1 MARSRSVGARI
12 LCAAVFI
19 LLETAA
25 IVMLNHN
32 NSMQRLWTMRLSHG
46 FMAKTWGF
54 TQKVR
59 GYFSLARQNEELA
72 LENHRL
78 REMIR
83 EYEDAAKATDISLQS
98 VARDDGFVYTP
109 AQIIKSGTN
118 SQHNYLILDK
128 GSEDGIVQNSGIISS
143 KGVIGIVDAVSRHY
157 SYAISFLNTEVNI
170 SSRLG
175 GTGAVGPLAWD
186 GKNTDGAILK
196 EIPLQYRYS
205 PGDTVYTSGYSVIFP
220 PDIPLGTAGD
230 ASIINGATNEITV
243 NLFQDY
249 TALKFVTIVR
259 NTRAAEIEA
268 LEQTREDKDN
278 KRKR

>member
-25 IVMLNHN
+25 IVMLHHN

-59 GYFSLARQNEELA
+59 GYFSLAGQNEELA

-98 VARDDGFVYTP
+98 VTRDDGFVYTP

>member
-59 GYFSLARQNEELA
+59 GYFSLAGQNEELA

-109 AQIIKSGTN
+109 APIIKSGTN

>member
-32 NSMQRLWTMRLSHG
+32 NSMQRLWTMRLSRG

-59 GYFSLARQNEELA
+59 GYFSLAGQNEELA

-83 EYEDAAKATDISLQS
+83 EYEDAAKAADISLQS
-98 VARDDGFVYTP
+98 VTRDDGFVYTP

>member
-59 GYFSLARQNEELA
+59 GYFSLAGQNEELA

-109 AQIIKSGTN
+109 DQIIKSGTN

>member
-1 MARSRSVGARI
+1 MARSVGARI

-59 GYFSLARQNEELA
+59 GYFSLAGQNEELA

-98 VARDDGFVYTP
+98 VTRDDGFVYTP

>member
-59 GYFSLARQNEELA
+59 GYFSLAGQNEELA

-78 REMIR
+78 REMLR

>member
-1 MARSRSVGARI
+1 MARSRSIGARI

-59 GYFSLARQNEELA
+59 GYFSLAGQNEELA

>member
-46 FMAKTWGF
+46 FIAKTWGF

-59 GYFSLARQNEELA
+59 GYFSLAGQNEELA

-98 VARDDGFVYTP
+98 VTRDDGFVYTP

>member
-59 GYFSLARQNEELA
+59 GYFSLAGQNEELA

-78 REMIR
+78 REMLR

-98 VARDDGFVYTP
+98 VTRDDGFVYTP

>member
-59 GYFSLARQNEELA
+59 GYFSLAGQNEELA

-83 EYEDAAKATDISLQS
+83 EYENAAKTADISLLS
-98 VARDDGFVYTP
+98 VTRDDGFVYTP

>member
-59 GYFSLARQNEELA
+59 GYFSLAGQNEELA

-98 VARDDGFVYTP
+98 VTRDDGFVYTP

-128 GSEDGIVQNSGIISS
+128 GSEDGTVQNSGIISS

>member
-54 TQKVR
+54 TQKVS
-59 GYFSLARQNEELA
+59 GYFSLAGQNEELA

-109 AQIIKSGTN
+109 AQIIKPGTN

>member
-1 MARSRSVGARI
+1 
-12 LCAAVFI
+12 
-19 LLETAA
+19 
-25 IVMLNHN
+25 
-32 NSMQRLWTMRLSHG
+32 
-46 FMAKTWGF
+46 
-54 TQKVR
+54 
-59 GYFSLARQNEELA
+59 
-72 LENHRL
+72 
-78 REMIR
+78 EMIR

-98 VARDDGFVYTP
+98 VTRDDGFVYTP

-128 GSEDGIVQNSGIISS
+128 GSDDGIVQNSGIITSN
-143 KGVIGIVDAVSRHY
+143 GVIGIVDAVSKHY

-175 GTGAVGPLAWD
+175 ETGAVGPLAWD
-186 GKNTDGAILK
+186 GKKTDGAILK
-196 EIPLQYRYS
+196 EIPLQFKYT

-230 ASIINGATNEITV
+230 ASIINGATNEISV
-243 NLFQDY
+243 KLFQNH

-259 NTRAAEIEA
+259 NTRAEEISGLEKSAEG
-268 LEQTREDKDN
+268 KDN

>member
-59 GYFSLARQNEELA
+59 GYFSLAGQNEELA

-78 REMIR
+78 REMLR

-98 VARDDGFVYTP
+98 VTRDDGFVYTP

-175 GTGAVGPLAWD
+175 GTGAVVPLAWD

>member
-59 GYFSLARQNEELA
+59 GYFSLAGQNEELA

-220 PDIPLGTAGD
+220 PDIPLGTAWD

>member
-59 GYFSLARQNEELA
+59 GYFSLAGQNEELA

-98 VARDDGFVYTP
+98 VTRDDGFVYTP

-186 GKNTDGAILK
+186 GKHTDGAILK

>member
-59 GYFSLARQNEELA
+59 GYFSLAGQNEELA

-268 LEQTREDKDN
+268 LEQTSEDKDN

>member
-59 GYFSLARQNEELA
+59 GYFSLAGQNEELA

-98 VARDDGFVYTP
+98 IARDDGFVYTP

>member
-59 GYFSLARQNEELA
+59 GYFSLAGQNEELA

-98 VARDDGFVYTP
+98 VTRDDGFVYTP

-230 ASIINGATNEITV
+230 ASIINGATNEISV

>member
-59 GYFSLARQNEELA
+59 GYFSLAGQNEELA

-83 EYEDAAKATDISLQS
+83 EYEDAAKAADISLQS

-128 GSEDGIVQNSGIISS
+128 GSEDGIVQNSGIISA

>member
-59 GYFSLARQNEELA
+59 GYFSLAGQNEELA

-83 EYEDAAKATDISLQS
+83 EYEDAAKASDISLQS

>member
-59 GYFSLARQNEELA
+59 GYFSLAGQNEELA

-83 EYEDAAKATDISLQS
+83 EYEDAAKAADISLQS

-196 EIPLQYRYS
+196 EIPLQYRYP

>member
-59 GYFSLARQNEELA
+59 GYFSLAGQNEELA

-186 GKNTDGAILK
+186 GKHTDGAILK

>member
-59 GYFSLARQNEELA
+59 GYFSLAGQNEELA

-98 VARDDGFVYTP
+98 VTRDDGFVYTP

-268 LEQTREDKDN
+268 LEQIREDKDN

>member
-59 GYFSLARQNEELA
+59 GYFSLAGQNEELA

-78 REMIR
+78 RDMLR

-98 VARDDGFVYTP
+98 VTRDDGFVYTP

>member
-59 GYFSLARQNEELA
+59 GYFSLAGQNEELA

-78 REMIR
+78 RVMIR
-83 EYEDAAKATDISLQS
+83 EYEDAAKAADISLQS